1 MVDPASAIQ
10 LVSRPHGAWIEV
22 SVVDAGSQPVT
33 RGAFVRALASD
44 PEVRTELDRCIADAP
59 FQALFFEMPPLTHGR
74 LDAAARF
81 VLVEARSLL
90 RMLPDP
96 HAFAEHLRGP
106 GPAVRSFSNLSGDS
120 LLVAPRD
127 DGPPATYV
135 HLAAFCRDAPPE
147 QRDLLWRVVA
157 EETLER
163 VEHRD
168 APLWVS
174 TSGLGVGWLH
184 VRLDARPKYYSHRP
198 YRALDA

>member
-1 MVDPASAIQ
+1 MVDSASAIQ
-10 LVSRPHGAWIEV
+10 LVSRPHDGWIEI
-22 SVVDAGSQPVT
+22 SVLDAERRPFT
-33 RGAFVRALASD
+33 RGAFMWALASD
-44 PEVRTELDRCIADAP
+44 PEVRAELDRCIADTS
-59 FQALFFEMPPLTHGR
+59 FQALFFEMPPLTRGR

-81 VLVEARSLL
+81 VLVEARPLL

-96 HAFAEHLRGP
+96 HAFAEHLCGP
-106 GPAVRSFSNLSGDS
+106 GTAVRSFANLSGDS
-120 LLVAPRD
+120 LLVAPCE

-135 HLAAFCRDAPPE
+135 HLAAFCRAAPPE

-157 EETLER
+157 EQALEH

-184 VRLDARPKYYSHRP
+184 VRLDARPKYYSHGP
-198 YRALDA
+198 YRTPDV